1 MSRQDRTGPSGGDRK
16 EDREQ
21 GAAEPK
27 DSGDGM
33 PGHRIPSPEGGEENQ
48 PPESGKVG

>member
-1 MSRQDRTGPSGGDRK
+1 MSRLDQAGGSGEDRK

-27 DSGDGM
+27 DAGVGM
-33 PGHRIPSPEGGEENQ
+33 PGHRIPGPEGGEENQ
-48 PPESGKVG
+48 PPEAGKVG